1 MNKRIRQLAEQAN
14 IEFTYDP
21 TETPM
26 RAFAECWEDELE
38 KFAELIVRECM
49 KVAVYKDSGYMHPAD
64 VAGYM
69 AAGRSTAA
77 SLIKEHFGVEE

>member
-1 MNKRIRQLAEQAN
+1 MNERIQELVKQAG

-38 KFAELIVRECM
+38 KFAELIVRECCAITDEVERADLPV
-49 KVAVYKDSGYMHPAD
+49 VASKFVKA
-64 VAGYM
+64 
-69 AAGRSTAA
+69 
-77 SLIKEHFGVEE
+77 HFGVE

>member
-1 MNKRIRQLAEQAN
+1 MNERIKELAEQAK

-38 KFAELIVRECM
+38 KFAELIVRECLAQ
-49 KVAVYKDSGYMHPAD
+49 VARVDDMLEDEPAQKAA
-64 VAGYM
+64 VAWV
-69 AAGRSTAA
+69 A
-77 SLIKEHFGVEE
+77 SSIADHFGVEE